1 MQRLLSN
8 IVLGA
13 FVIAAAS
20 AGASERISQP
30 APRAVDLVIAL
41 DVSGSMSGLID
52 SAKQRLW
59 DVINELARAQ
69 PQPDLRVA
77 ILTYGNPSY
86 GRHTGFVRI
95 DQPLTRDLDAVNQRL
110 FSFTTNGGAEYVAR
124 VVNRAIENL
133 QWSTEPDA
141 MRLMFV
147 AGNESAEQDPELALQ
162 EVLASAAQAG
172 VVVSSIYC
180 GPDNDA
186 DAASWRRVAAAGLGS
201 YASIDQHAAAV
212 AQIET
217 PMDAELAK
225 LNEALNATYIAYG
238 EEGERGRANQQ
249 AQDENASEMSLST
262 VASRIITKASS
273 LYNSAKW
280 DLIDA
285 LESGKEVKTED
296 LPAVMK
302 PMTEPERKDY
312 VAKQSKRR
320 RDLSQEIAAIADER
334 REYIAE
340 HRTSDHDDGLDA
352 ALVGGVKKL
361 AEEHGFVFE

>member
-1 MQRLLSN
+1 MQRLISKTL
-8 IVLGA
+8 LGA
-13 FVIAAAS
+13 LVIAAAS
-20 AGASERISQP
+20 AGANERVSQG
-30 APRAVDLVIAL
+30 APRPVDLVIAL

-52 SAKQRLW
+52 STKKRLW

-77 ILTYGNPSY
+77 ILTYGSPAY
-86 GRHTGFVRI
+86 GAHTGYVSL

-110 FSFTTNGGAEYVAR
+110 FSFTTHGGAEYVAR

-147 AGNESAEQDPELALQ
+147 AGNESAEQDPELAMQ
-162 EVLASAAQAG
+162 DILASAVQAG
-172 VVVSSIYC
+172 VIVNAIFC
-180 GPDNDA
+180 GPDNHA
-186 DAASWRRVAAAGLGS
+186 NAVSWRRVAAAGLGS
-201 YASIDQHAAAV
+201 YASIDQHADAI

-217 PMDAELAK
+217 PMDAKLAK
-225 LNEALNATYIAYG
+225 LNEALNDTYIAYG
-238 EEGERGRANQQ
+238 DDGERGKANQR
-249 AQDENASEMSLST
+249 AQDENASAMSLSA

-273 LYNSAKW
+273 LYHSVEW

-285 LESGKEVKTED
+285 LESGKEVKEEA

-302 PMTEPERKDY
+302 PMTEQERKDY
-312 VAKQSKRR
+312 VAEQSSRR
-320 RDLSQEIAAIADER
+320 TDLSQEIAAIADER

-340 HRTSDHDDGLDA
+340 HRTSDQDDGLDA

-361 AEEHGFVFE
+361 AEKHGFVFE

>member
-1 MQRLLSN
+1 MQRLLSKTLLG
-8 IVLGA
+8 VL
-13 FVIAAAS
+13 VIAAAS
-20 AGASERISQP
+20 AGADPRISQP

-86 GRHTGFVRI
+86 GAHTGFVRL

-124 VVNRAIENL
+124 VVDRAIESL
-133 QWSTEPDA
+133 QWSAEPDA

-147 AGNESAEQDPELALQ
+147 AGNESAEQDPELAMQ
-162 EVLASAAQAG
+162 EVLAAAAQAG
-172 VVVSSIYC
+172 VIVNTIYC

-201 YASIDQHAAAV
+201 YASIDQHADAV

-217 PMDAELAK
+217 PMDAKLANLNDA
-225 LNEALNATYIAYG
+225 LNETYIAYG
-238 EEGERGRANQQ
+238 EEGERGKANQR
-249 AQDENASEMSLST
+249 AQDDNASEMSLSA
-262 VASRIITKASS
+262 VASRIITKAGS
-273 LYNSAKW
+273 LYNNARW

-285 LESGKEVKTED
+285 LESGKEVKTKD

-302 PMTEPERKDY
+302 SMTEQERKDY

-320 RDLSQEIAAIADER
+320 TSLSQEIASIADER

-352 ALVGGVKKL
+352 ALVGGVRKL